1 MEALIEHTLEPE
13 VAGPAPRRTHL
24 PLRVSLLLAVAMLL
38 LGVFVL
44 GSGRALWEAARLS
57 WLAAAGHTVI
67 GRIVR
72 VEMEPSE
79 VKGPPPR
86 PVAIRYACDLP
97 GSQGTIHRE
106 GWIGLGASPAGPN
119 DGYGPSLASGLAPG
133 EPAPKPPAPAPPAPR
148 RGQPVPVRYAP
159 WFGGIASQPWQPDP
173 RGRVLTLILSGSL
186 VLLVSLLL
194 LRRLLRWMGERLH
207 LLRLGTATVG
217 TITHKRTE
225 AEDMV
230 RYFLRYGY
238 ASGQEEGEQGR
249 EHEEQVSMDQWKLF
263 HVGQPVTVLYDP
275 DQPERVGLYALIRG

>member
-1 MEALIEHTLEPE
+1 MLVIMEALIEHTLEPE
-13 VAGPAPRRTHL
+13 VAGPAPRRTRL
-24 PLRVSLLLAVAMLL
+24 PLRLTLLLAVAILL
-38 LGVFVL
+38 LGVFAA

-57 WLAAAGHTVI
+57 WLAAAGHTVT

-72 VEMEPSE
+72 VATEPSE
-79 VKGPPPR
+79 VKGQPPR
-86 PVAIRYACDLP
+86 PVAVRYAADLAGP
-97 GSQGTIHRE
+97 SGTIHRE
-106 GWIGLGASPAGPN
+106 GWIGLGTPAAPANGAVGINGP
-119 DGYGPSLASGLAPG
+119 GRAV
-133 EPAPKPPAPAPPAPR
+133 PKPTFPAPALRA
-148 RGQPVPVRYAP
+148 GQPVPIRYAS
-159 WFGGIASQPWQPDP
+159 WFGGVASQPWVPDP

-194 LRRLLRWMGERLH
+194 LRRLLRWIGERLH

-230 RYFLRYGY
+230 RYYLRYGY
-238 ASGQEEGEQGR
+238 AFGQGEEPGKGR

-275 DQPERVGLYALIRG
+275 DEPERVGLYALIRH

>member
-1 MEALIEHTLEPE
+1 MEALIEHMLEPE
-13 VAGPAPRRTHL
+13 VAGPAPRRTRL
-24 PLRVSLLLAVAMLL
+24 PLRVSLLLAVAILL

-57 WLAAAGHTVI
+57 WLAASGHTAI

-72 VEMEPSE
+72 VETEPAE
-79 VKGPPPR
+79 VKGQQPH
-86 PVAIRYACDLP
+86 PVAVRYACDLP
-97 GSQGTIHRE
+97 ASQGTIHRE
-106 GWIGLGASPAGPN
+106 GWIGLAAPSASFNGPSPAVP
-119 DGYGPSLASGLAPG
+119 LAPG
-133 EPAPKPPAPAPPAPR
+133 KVVPKSQTPPAPR
-148 RGQPVPVRYAP
+148 LGQRVPIRYAS
-159 WFGGIASQPWQPDP
+159 WFGGVASQPWQPDP

-186 VLLVSLLL
+186 VMLVSLLL
-194 LRRLLRWMGERLH
+194 LRRLLRWLGERLH

-230 RYFLRYGY
+230 RYFLHYGY
-238 ASGQEEGEQGR
+238 ASRGSDGERESR

-275 DQPERVGLYALIRG
+275 DLPERVGLYALIRH

>member
-1 MEALIEHTLEPE
+1 MEALIEHALEPE

-24 PLRVSLLLAVAMLL
+24 PLRLTLLLAVATLL
-38 LGVFVL
+38 LGAFAA

-57 WLAAAGHTVI
+57 WLAAAGHTAA

-72 VEMEPSE
+72 VVTEPSE
-79 VKGPPPR
+79 VKGQPPH
-86 PVAIRYACDLP
+86 PVAVWYAGDLP
-97 GSQGTIHRE
+97 GPSGTLHRE
-106 GWIGLGASPAGPN
+106 GWIGLGTPAAPTNG
-119 DGYGPSLASGLAPG
+119 ASGVNGAG
-133 EPAPKPPAPAPPAPR
+133 RPAPR
-148 RGQPVPVRYAP
+148 PAAPLRVLRAGQPVPIRYAP
-159 WFGGIASQPWQPDP
+159 WFGGVASQPWVPDP

-194 LRRLLRWMGERLH
+194 LRRLLRWLGERLH

-230 RYFLRYGY
+230 RYYLRYGY
-238 ASGQEEGEQGR
+238 AFGQGEERGKAR

-275 DQPERVGLYALIRG
+275 DEPERVGLYALIRH

>member
-24 PLRVSLLLAVAMLL
+24 PLRVSLLLAVAVLL

-57 WLAAAGHTVI
+57 WLAGAGHTAT
-67 GRIVR
+67 GRIIR
-72 VEMEPSE
+72 VATEPSGF
-79 VKGPPPR
+79 KGQPPR
-86 PVAIRYACDLP
+86 PVAVRYACDLP
-97 GSQGTIHRE
+97 AAQGTIHRE
-106 GWIGLGASPAGPN
+106 GWIGLGAPPAPINGPSPAIVLSPAK
-119 DGYGPSLASGLAPG
+119 D
-133 EPAPKPPAPAPPAPR
+133 APKPSAPASPTPR
-148 RGQPVPVRYAP
+148 RGQTVLIRYAP
-159 WFGGIASQPWQPDP
+159 WFGGVASQPWQPNP

-186 VLLVSLLL
+186 VMLVSLLL

-238 ASGQEEGEQGR
+238 ASGQAEGR

-263 HVGQPVTVLYDP
+263 QVGQPVTVLYDP
-275 DQPERVGLYALIRG
+275 DQPERVGLYALITHK

>member
-13 VAGPAPRRTHL
+13 VAGHAPRRTRL
-24 PLRVSLLLAVAMLL
+24 PLRVSLLLGVAILL

-57 WLAAAGHTVI
+57 WLAASGRTSM
-67 GRIVR
+67 GRIIR
-72 VEMEPSE
+72 IETEPSE
-79 VKGPPPR
+79 TKGQTPR
-86 PVAIRYACDLP
+86 QVAVRYACDLP
-97 GSQGTIHRE
+97 DAQGTVHRE
-106 GWIGLGASPAGPN
+106 GWIGLGGPPPSSDGLSTGFAAGR
-119 DGYGPSLASGLAPG
+119 
-133 EPAPKPPAPAPPAPR
+133 PAPR
-148 RGQPVPVRYAP
+148 PPISVPILRLGQPVPIRYAA
-159 WFGGIASQPWQPDP
+159 WFGGVASQPWRPDP

-186 VLLVSLLL
+186 VMLVSLLL

-238 ASGQEEGEQGR
+238 SSGQTEGR

-275 DQPERVGLYALIRG
+275 DEPERVGLYALIRH

>member
-1 MEALIEHTLEPE
+1 MEALIEHTLEAE
-13 VAGPAPRRTHL
+13 VAGPAPRRTRL
-24 PLRVSLLLAVAMLL
+24 PLRLTALLAVAILL
-38 LGVFVL
+38 LGVFAI

-72 VEMEPSE
+72 VETEPSG
-79 VKGPPPR
+79 VKGQPPR
-86 PVAIRYACDLP
+86 PVAVRYAGDLP
-97 GSQGTIHRE
+97 VSSGTIHRE
-106 GWIGLGASPAGPN
+106 GWIGLGTPPVPTNGP
-119 DGYGPSLASGLAPG
+119 APG
-133 EPAPKPPAPAPPAPR
+133 RPIPKPRPVPVPR
-148 RGQPVPVRYAP
+148 LGQPVPIRYVS
-159 WFGGIASQPWQPDP
+159 WFGGVASQPWVPDP

-194 LRRLLRWMGERLH
+194 LRRLLRWIGERLH

-230 RYFLRYGY
+230 RYYLRYGY
-238 ASGQEEGEQGR
+238 SSGQAEGR
-249 EHEEQVSMDQWKLF
+249 EHEEQVSMDQWKMF

-275 DQPERVGLYALIRG
+275 DEPERVGLYALIRH

>member
-13 VAGPAPRRTHL
+13 VAGPAPRRTRL
-24 PLRVSLLLAVAMLL
+24 PLRLTLLLWVAVLL
-38 LGVFVL
+38 LGVFVA

-57 WLAAAGHTVI
+57 WLAVAGHTVA

-72 VEMEPSE
+72 VVTEPSE
-79 VKGPPPR
+79 IKGQPPR
-86 PVAIRYACDLP
+86 PVAIRYASDLP
-97 GSQGTIHRE
+97 GPAGTIHRE
-106 GWIGLGASPAGPN
+106 GWIGLGMPAAPSNGAVGLNGPAGR
-119 DGYGPSLASGLAPG
+119 PSS
-133 EPAPKPPAPAPPAPR
+133 KPPVPMPPPR
-148 RGQPVPVRYAP
+148 VGQPVPIRYAS
-159 WFGGIASQPWQPDP
+159 WFGGVASQPWVPDP

-194 LRRLLRWMGERLH
+194 LRRLLRWIGERLH

-230 RYFLRYGY
+230 RYYLRYGY
-238 ASGQEEGEQGR
+238 AFGAGEERGKGR

-275 DQPERVGLYALIRG
+275 DEPERVGLYALIRH

>member
-13 VAGPAPRRTHL
+13 VAGPAPRRTRL
-24 PLRVSLLLAVAMLL
+24 PLRLTALLAVAVLL
-38 LGVFVL
+38 LGVFAA

-57 WLAAAGHTVI
+57 WLAAAGHTAV

-72 VEMEPSE
+72 VETEPSE
-79 VKGPPPR
+79 IKGQPPR
-86 PVAIRYACDLP
+86 PVAVRYASDLP
-97 GSQGTIHRE
+97 GPSGTVHRE
-106 GWIGLGASPAGPN
+106 GWIGLGT
-119 DGYGPSLASGLAPG
+119 
-133 EPAPKPPAPAPPAPR
+133 PPAPTNGPAPGR
-148 RGQPVPVRYAP
+148 PLPKPAAVPVVRLGQPVPIRYAP
-159 WFGGIASQPWQPDP
+159 WFGGVASQPWVPDP

-194 LRRLLRWMGERLH
+194 LRRLLRWIGEPLH

-230 RYFLRYGY
+230 RYYLRYGY
-238 ASGQEEGEQGR
+238 AFGLGEERGKGR

-275 DQPERVGLYALIRG
+275 DQPERVGLYALIRH